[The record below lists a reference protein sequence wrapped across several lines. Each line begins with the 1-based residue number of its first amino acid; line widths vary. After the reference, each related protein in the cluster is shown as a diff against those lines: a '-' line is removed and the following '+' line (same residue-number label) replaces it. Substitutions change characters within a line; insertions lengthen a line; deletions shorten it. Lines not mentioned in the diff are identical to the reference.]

1 MHLSCRSAVRVSAAT
16 GTVVAMIAMSSAFGV
31 GAAVA
36 DEAPATSTTS
46 PSVTP
51 TPTPTSGPVDA
62 TEAVADPTPAAEPS
76 AEPSADPS
84 DAPPA
89 TAAPAPVADPAV
101 PTPSADPAVPS
112 DSAPT
117 PTAASTPPTV
127 PTADATPAPAP
138 AATAAGTVAISGTAT
153 TWHTLRAVTDG
164 WPTGTTFTYQWT
176 LGTQVVDGATGD
188 SYVLGASEAGNDLTV
203 TVTGTAPDE
212 DPTTVTSAPVR
223 VETNDGSTFT
233 TGVRELDAAAGDAV
247 SIPIQALPGDQ
258 GGLQYGVSR
267 TAEGPV
273 DVGALPVGLTLSS
286 TGVLSGSSTTARV
299 VDFWVLART
308 TQQPDGAAGQ
318 HVQLRIGL
326 AADTQIEAG
335 VNDYDPPH
343 SRFWSVAADGT
354 TQYRNDFSDDTAD
367 PSTPITSTVGKGFT
381 VNAGRIDRYGN
392 REAYAVVDNDWTS
405 SVASDVLG
413 KYDPGTGVGFF
424 EPGDRVLTGRAVD
437 GRTISF
443 TVHVDPAEAA
453 VAPTTPAE
461 VPVAAGS
468 DGPGAGAS
476 GPTQLAF
483 TGADETGPIAWAL
496 GLLAAGAAL
505 LTARLRRRRA

>member
-1 MHLSCRSAVRVSAAT
+1 MSAAA

-51 TPTPTSGPVDA
+51 TPRSGPGPVDA
-62 TEAVADPTPAAEPS
+62 TEAAADPTPTPTVEPS

-84 DAPPA
+84 DAPPT
-89 TAAPAPVADPAV
+89 TAA
-101 PTPSADPAVPS
+101 PTPSADPAVPA
-112 DSAPT
+112 DSVPT
-117 PTAASTPPTV
+117 PAAASTPPTV
-127 PTADATPAPAP
+127 PTADATPAAAP
-138 AATAAGTVAISGTAT
+138 AATAAGTVAVSGTAT

-203 TVTGTAPDE
+203 AVTGTAPDE
-212 DPTTVTSAPVR
+212 DPTTVTSASVR

-233 TGVRELDAAAGDAV
+233 TGVRELDAAAGDTI
-247 SIPIQALPGDQ
+247 SIPIQALTGDQ

-326 AADTQIEAG
+326 AADAQMSAG
-335 VNDYDPPH
+335 VSSNDLDDT
-343 SRFWSVAADGT
+343 SAWTVFADGT
-354 TQYRNDFSDDTAD
+354 ILFNRRTD
-367 PSTPITSTVGKGFT
+367 PTRPITSMVGAGIT
-381 VNAGRIDRYGN
+381 VNAGLSDRYGN
-392 REAYAVVDNDWTS
+392 TEPYAVVDNDWTS

-443 TVHVDPAEAA
+443 TVHVAPAEAA

-505 LTARLRRRRA
+505 LTARLGRRRA

>member
-1 MHLSCRSAVRVSAAT
+1 MHLSCRSAVRVSAAA

-46 PSVTP
+46 PSITP
-51 TPTPTSGPVDA
+51 TPTPGSGSGDA
-62 TEAVADPTPAAEPS
+62 TEPTADPTPAAEPS

-84 DAPPA
+84 DAPPT
-89 TAAPAPVADPAV
+89 TAA
-101 PTPSADPAVPS
+101 PTPSADPAVPT

-117 PTAASTPPTV
+117 PTTASRPPTV
-127 PTADATPAPAP
+127 PTADATPAATPT
-138 AATAAGTVAISGTAT
+138 ATAAGTVAISGTAT
-153 TWHTLRAVTDG
+153 TWHTLRAVTEG

-176 LGTQVVDGATGD
+176 LGTRVVDGATAD
-188 SYVLGASEAGNDLTV
+188 TYVLGGSDTGNDLTV
-203 TVTGTAPDE
+203 AVTGTAPDE

-233 TGVRELDAAAGDAV
+233 TGVRELDTAAGDTI
-247 SIPIQALPGDQ
+247 SIPIQALTGDQ

-273 DVGALPVGLTLSS
+273 DVGALPAGLTLSS
-286 TGVLSGSSTTARV
+286 TGVLSGSSTTAQV
-299 VDFWVLART
+299 LDFWVLART

-326 AADTQIEAG
+326 AADAQIAAA
-335 VNDYDPPH
+335 VISNDLDNDF
-343 SRFWSVAADGT
+343 SWTVFADGT
-354 TQYRNDFSDDTAD
+354 TRFNSAPDSDR
-367 PSTPITSTVGKGFT
+367 PITATTDTGLT
-381 VNAGRIDRYGN
+381 VNAGLVDSYGN
-392 REAYAVVDNDWTS
+392 TDPYAVIDNDWTS
-405 SVASDVLG
+405 SVAADTLG
-413 KYDPGTGVGFF
+413 KYDAGTDVGFSS
-424 EPGDRVLTGRAVD
+424 PGDRRLTGTAVD

-443 TVHVDPAEAA
+443 TVHVEPAEHP
-453 VAPTTPAE
+453 VAPTTPAGG
-461 VPVAAGS
+461 PVAAGS
-468 DGPGAGAS
+468 GGPGAGAS

-505 LTARLRRRRA
+505 LTVRLRRRRA